1 MTHLLSRNASKA
13 KMDTTCSVSSFV
25 EKFLSNQSRAF
36 MVCTDFQECGC
47 NCDSC
52 VDSLHLHQEI
62 EQLKAK
68 LAEKEQ
74 QIVSMESQIL
84 TLPKDSSNEE
94 AKAWREKY
102 SFCDDKYKR

>member
-1 MTHLLSRNASKA
+1 MILN
-13 KMDTTCSVSSFV
+13 DY
-25 EKFLSNQSRAF
+25 
-36 MVCTDFQECGC
+36 QECGC

-74 QIVSMESQIL
+74 QIVTMEGQIL
-84 TLPKDSSNEE
+84 APSKEHYSNEE